1 MLYHDTVAPPYRV
14 SAKNCF
20 LGPLGPYIF
29 LNMGP
34 INPKWVLS
42 YCKGIDSSSKEGSLD
57 PLDSHLME
65 SQRTFC
71 GTKTHG
77 PLSGWN
83 PALIGTESTSNLRPF
98 WMVVLLEG
106 FHCIDVLHDRLFW
119 KILHKYLG
127 LFFSCDQAALRT
139 PLSVCL
145 SVCLSVR
152 LSVCHTLFIM
162 FLWSYH
168 HKIFRSYY
176 QHLTEVMSMQK
187 IKVKGQGHRGHNPT

>member
-14 SAKNCF
+14 SAKNCY

-65 SQRTFC
+65 SQRIFC

-139 PLSVCL
+139 PLSVCCL

-152 LSVCHTLFIM
+152 PSVCLSHPFHYVPVIVSSQNFQELLPTFD
-162 FLWSYH
+162 
-168 HKIFRSYY
+168 RSDV
-176 QHLTEVMSMQK
+176 HA
-187 IKVKGQGHRGHNPT
+187 KGQGQRSRSQRS